1 MTSVF
6 EEFSRGWSLC
16 FRRGRSAWKSLK
28 NLNIAG
34 GGGVYALLRKGLAP
48 LWGAAVPE
56 LVGRAMI
63 AKHRRNIHVR

>member
-6 EEFSRGWSLC
+6 KEFSRERSLC

-28 NLNIAG
+28 NLNTA

-56 LVGRAMI
+56 LVGRAMF

>member
-16 FRRGRSAWKSLK
+16 FRRGCSSQKSLK
-28 NLNIAG
+28 NNNTAG
-34 GGGVYALLRKGLAP
+34 GGVSVLLRKGLAP

-56 LVGRAMI
+56 LVVRAMI
-63 AKHRRNIHVR
+63 AEPRRNIDAR